1 MVLVWRFVLSFI
13 VDIEYVVVRVIDFR
27 IKTSIRKSKILG
39 GLENAIVSCW
49 LKK

>member
-13 VDIEYVVVRVIDFR
+13 VDIEYVVACIIDFR

-39 GLENAIVSCW
+39 GLGNAM
-49 LKK
+49 